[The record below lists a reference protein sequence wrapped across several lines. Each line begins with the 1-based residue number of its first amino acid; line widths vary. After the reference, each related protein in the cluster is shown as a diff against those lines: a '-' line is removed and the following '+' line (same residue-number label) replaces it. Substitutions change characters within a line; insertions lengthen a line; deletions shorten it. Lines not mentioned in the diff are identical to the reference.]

1 MTDTMSDR
9 SPAEIAKALRDG
21 SPVELQERSE
31 DIDLTSPDS
40 ADGQAP
46 EAQEESADTAG
57 PEAPSAEGEED
68 KAPADESEADD
79 ESEEDESEEGE
90 SDEDESDEDQGEDEK
105 GEVPAWAQKELKKLR
120 KEAGDRRTQ
129 LREAKAE
136 ISQLKKDLAAER
148 LGALRS
154 DIAREYGLPKEL
166 AKRLTGTT
174 AEELKADAQELKS
187 LVVPTSSGHLD
198 GGLTPGSSSDLS
210 PVEAA
215 KAFRRRR

>member
-1 MTDTMSDR
+1 DR

-21 SPVELQERSE
+21 SPVELQERPE
-31 DIDLTSPDS
+31 VIDLTSPDS

-68 KAPADESEADD
+68 KAPADEPEADD
-79 ESEEDESEEGE
+79 ESEEDE
-90 SDEDESDEDQGEDEK
+90 SDEDESDEDQGEGEK
-105 GEVPAWAQKELKKLR
+105 DEVPAWAQRELKKLR

-136 ISQLKKDLAAER
+136 ISQLKKDLATER

-174 AEELKADAQELKS
+174 AEELRADAQELKS

-215 KAFRRRR
+215 KAFRRRG